1 MDTSRGFLS
10 GTVDKFK
17 MVRIVRHKYACLSAL
32 IIFYWPINVQVN
44 IIQVFE
50 TKSSRRMGTFAA
62 SFVGLF
68 LLVYY
73 LTR

>member
-1 MDTSRGFLS
+1 LF
-10 GTVDKFK
+10 
-17 MVRIVRHKYACLSAL
+17 ICPYY
-32 IIFYWPINVQVN
+32 IFYWAINVQVN

-50 TKSSRRMGTFAA
+50 TKSSRRMGTLVA
-62 SFVGLF
+62 SFVALF